1 MVTTRR
7 LLIAKKEMS
16 ASFRTV
22 SYCILTQDVSIHYFS
37 VRSSRLSALRYG
49 WPSWMSV
56 KTTWGG
62 GGGKKRERSIFLTSL
77 PPAYDTKMAASNGL
91 RFRS

>member
-7 LLIAKKEMS
+7 LLIAKKETS

-56 KTTWGG
+56 KTTRGEGG
-62 GGGKKRERSIFLTSL
+62 GGQK
-77 PPAYDTKMAASNGL
+77 
-91 RFRS
+91 